1 MMEKFSS
8 GDSRRTRERKATK
21 SEIRE
26 KQVGS
31 SEFLVQEGKDEK
43 AEPLLASSSAA
54 TLGSFDDTDDS
65 SEIAVLLAVGEG
77 ADLMP
82 HTTHYSTDDIW
93 THMP

>member
-1 MMEKFSS
+1 MEIQDEPEKEKPLNQRYVKNKLGLRNFLFKKV
-8 GDSRRTRERKATK
+8 RTRRQ
-21 SEIRE
+21 SH
-26 KQVGS
+26 
-31 SEFLVQEGKDEK
+31 FLHLRQQQ
-43 AEPLLASSSAA
+43 LLEA
-54 TLGSFDDTDDS
+54 FDDTDDS